1 MKLVEFNENDI
12 VVRQGQ
18 LGSCAYWLLSATLAF
33 PHATTPP
40 LHATAPPSHAA
51 PLPPLPHGALS
62 DGAVYRST
70 PGVKRLE
77 LLRALE
83 QAAAAAEAPA
93 PSAASFTRPS
103 LGLRRPSQLS
113 QLNSPGMD
121 GLRTSMTSSL
131 QPSAMNSPAPHAS
144 QLSQPHALPSPSP
157 SPAAHPPVPPLAP
170 ASSCTSTTI
179 SRSASLAPPSARLP
193 RISLTA
199 GVLEHTPRVHAG
211 RQPSMHLLL
220 ERGEQLGLTPE
231 QRAAAVAAAA
241 GGGSSIGA
249 EEEEEEEEEEDVPDV
264 ALDVWDI
271 VGQEALQGRKS
282 RANVVAT
289 AKLVCACLSADDYHA
304 VLNEVL
310 ASETFDSLKLVH
322 SMITQKAQRT
332 PAQLQDMAAQ
342 LALFDLFHT
351 MDEDFRLEVCRLVE
365 YLHCPEGF
373 VLFEEGDKIDFCY
386 VVLQQEGCDQVLIQG
401 AVLCCT
407 AAVMSQGKVVFN
419 KYNDKARRQ
428 DEIGTKS
435 TASHNKELNRLPSQ
449 DPEPVDKGADGEHFG
464 TLLTLSSGEKKRP
477 FTAITASRCEMAIIS
492 RVGYNRILKKQL
504 QGAISARIS
513 LLQSL
518 NVMNANSYQA
528 LQRVAINCQDE
539 TFHAGATIVEPAN
552 YPNKLFVIMEGE
564 AKLTYVTEYPNQ
576 MPLDTMAS
584 THPQVKQPTA
594 AELMAPD
601 PPTTT
606 KRHDHA
612 ATGGRVSM
620 GGGRAGGARNS
631 SNVRDGQRDGADGG
645 ASSGGGVASTAAEAR
660 ARDALATAQQLEGG
674 THRGAASQGLRL
686 AGTRRKVVIEVARL
700 SKGDVFNGVT
710 LFGKAPVFSV
720 VACTP
725 MRLVSLEAD
734 SVEGFVGRE
743 ATRALKSLVSQSHSW
758 AMQRLAQM
766 LSVRQT
772 VDACIMD
779 PATHR
784 VMHAN
789 AQRNFMEHYVPS
801 GVTEMLASAAEQR
814 QQQWEAAG
822 GSGPAPGAAPPHPHP
837 SMASPAPP
845 LASPHPPPGALYP
858 GAGAGA
864 GAGSALTQALGTG
877 GALGPSLL
885 APGPSYSMVE
895 IRSME
900 DVMRLPT
907 TTVFAPRG
915 GKRPTHLGHAPPAP
929 VSHTGKGTGGRR
941 ADPSGPPA
949 AASTPGAAATGAGGA
964 PLPPQAT
971 LGEARGSPPA
981 PLPSAGV
988 SGQVQAAAAWPGGSG
1003 GKVGGLGVSR
1013 QRRRRG
1019 RARHMV
1025 WAGQMATALL
1035 DVSEEGQVPC
1045 RQPPWAPHALA
1056 AAANMEA
1063 PTLGAPRPLAGSDQA
1078 AVTAM
1083 GGMGGCGT
1091 GSREGEEPGQA
1102 GQAGGHQE
1110 AVLAGLALGQQGCTA
1125 APLTSPLP
1133 PSLPK
1138 SPAAAGG
1145 STAAGTVAGTAGG
1158 RPSLPAPLLPGCP
1171 SSPRFELPM
1180 SLTLTLNPSRSSRG
1194 YAPHLQDPSPP
1205 ADSDPCPPLSPG
1217 PPPPPQQQQQQLG
1230 TPPTQGQQPPS
1241 ASALF
1246 EDRGITPQLT
1256 AAAQPLRHLPHPG
1269 PSAASPTQRTGLAQY
1284 GGSTPPPDSRDPSRS
1299 SSPLTGS
1306 TGAGHSQDG
1315 VAAPGAAASCG
1326 QAEGQRGHGLTHEAT
1341 AGGGDS
1347 GRRLA
1352 SPLASTKRDLEP
1364 AP

>member
-1 MKLVEFNENDI
+1 
-12 VVRQGQ
+12 
-18 LGSCAYWLLSATLAF
+18 
-33 PHATTPP
+33 
-40 LHATAPPSHAA
+40 
-51 PLPPLPHGALS
+51 
-62 DGAVYRST
+62 GAVYRST

-121 GLRTSMTSSL
+121 GLRTSMTTSL
-131 QPSAMNSPAPHAS
+131 QPSAMNSPAPHDNH
-144 QLSQPHALPSPSP
+144 LSQPHALPSPSP

-199 GVLEHTPRVHAG
+199 GGLEHTPRVHAG

-249 EEEEEEEEEEDVPDV
+249 EEEEEEEEEEEDVPDV
-264 ALDVWDI
+264 ALDVWDL

-289 AKLVCACLSADDYHA
+289 AKLVCTCLSADDYHA

-386 VVLQQEGCDQVLIQG
+386 VVLQEGCDQVFSLG

-435 TASHNKELNRLPSQ
+435 T
-449 DPEPVDKGADGEHFG
+449 GEHFG

-601 PPTTT
+601 PPTAT

-822 GSGPAPGAAPPHPHP
+822 GSGPAPGAAQPHPSMA

-845 LASPHPPPGALYP
+845 LASPQPPPGSLYP

-864 GAGSALTQALGTG
+864 RSAHTQALGTG
-877 GALGPSLL
+877 SALDTSLL
-885 APGPSYSMVE
+885 APGPPCSMAE
-895 IRSME
+895 IRTME

-907 TTVFAPRG
+907 TTVFAPRA

-929 VSHTGKGTGGRR
+929 ASHTGKGTGGRR
-941 ADPSGPPA
+941 AHPSGPPA
-949 AASTPGAAATGAGGA
+949 AASTSGAAATGAGGA
-964 PLPPQAT
+964 PLPPQAAV
-971 LGEARGSPPA
+971 GEVRGSPPA
-981 PLPSAGV
+981 PLPSAGA

-1003 GKVGGLGVSR
+1003 GKVGGLGGSR

-1035 DVSEEGQVPC
+1035 DVSEEGLVPC

-1056 AAANMEA
+1056 AAASMEA

-1078 AVTAM
+1078 AVNA
-1083 GGMGGCGT
+1083 
-1091 GSREGEEPGQA
+1091 
-1102 GQAGGHQE
+1102 
-1110 AVLAGLALGQQGCTA
+1110 
-1125 APLTSPLP
+1125 
-1133 PSLPK
+1133 K
-1138 SPAAAGG
+1138 
-1145 STAAGTVAGTAGG
+1145 
-1158 RPSLPAPLLPGCP
+1158 
-1171 SSPRFELPM
+1171 
-1180 SLTLTLNPSRSSRG
+1180 
-1194 YAPHLQDPSPP
+1194 
-1205 ADSDPCPPLSPG
+1205 
-1217 PPPPPQQQQQQLG
+1217 
-1230 TPPTQGQQPPS
+1230 
-1241 ASALF
+1241 
-1246 EDRGITPQLT
+1246 
-1256 AAAQPLRHLPHPG
+1256 
-1269 PSAASPTQRTGLAQY
+1269 
-1284 GGSTPPPDSRDPSRS
+1284 
-1299 SSPLTGS
+1299 
-1306 TGAGHSQDG
+1306 
-1315 VAAPGAAASCG
+1315 
-1326 QAEGQRGHGLTHEAT
+1326 
-1341 AGGGDS
+1341 
-1347 GRRLA
+1347 
-1352 SPLASTKRDLEP
+1352 
-1364 AP
+1364 

>member
-1 MKLVEFNENDI
+1 
-12 VVRQGQ
+12 
-18 LGSCAYWLLSATLAF
+18 
-33 PHATTPP
+33 
-40 LHATAPPSHAA
+40 
-51 PLPPLPHGALS
+51 
-62 DGAVYRST
+62 GAVYRST

-121 GLRTSMTSSL
+121 GLRTSMTTSL
-131 QPSAMNSPAPHAS
+131 QPSAMNSPAPQAS

-249 EEEEEEEEEEDVPDV
+249 EEEEEEEEEVRAHRAGGHRCDVWSRSAGMGSCLLLCQEDVPDV

-282 RANVVAT
+282 RATVVAT

-435 TASHNKELNRLPSQ
+435 TGQSNVPCIAWLCTTTMAGNTTLTTTTLTTTTLTTTTTTTATTTTTTLTGTTTMATTSKRR
-449 DPEPVDKGADGEHFG
+449 DPEPVDKGADVKLEAFTLSTLTLSVRHSFLVWTALALCASGEHFG

-612 ATGGRVSM
+612 ATGGRVSI

-822 GSGPAPGAAPPHPHP
+822 GSGPAPGAAQPHPHP

-864 GAGSALTQALGTG
+864 GSALTQALGTG
-877 GALGPSLL
+877 GALGLSLL
-885 APGPSYSMVE
+885 APGPSYSMAE

-915 GKRPTHLGHAPPAP
+915 GKRPTQLGHAPPAP

-949 AASTPGAAATGAGGA
+949 AASTPGAAATGAGAA

-971 LGEARGSPPA
+971 LGEARGFPPA

-1063 PTLGAPRPLAGSDQA
+1063 
-1078 AVTAM
+1078 
-1083 GGMGGCGT
+1083 
-1091 GSREGEEPGQA
+1091 
-1102 GQAGGHQE
+1102 
-1110 AVLAGLALGQQGCTA
+1110 
-1125 APLTSPLP
+1125 
-1133 PSLPK
+1133 
-1138 SPAAAGG
+1138 
-1145 STAAGTVAGTAGG
+1145 
-1158 RPSLPAPLLPGCP
+1158 
-1171 SSPRFELPM
+1171 
-1180 SLTLTLNPSRSSRG
+1180 LTL
-1194 YAPHLQDPSPP
+1194 
-1205 ADSDPCPPLSPG
+1205 
-1217 PPPPPQQQQQQLG
+1217 
-1230 TPPTQGQQPPS
+1230 
-1241 ASALF
+1241 
-1246 EDRGITPQLT
+1246 
-1256 AAAQPLRHLPHPG
+1256 
-1269 PSAASPTQRTGLAQY
+1269 
-1284 GGSTPPPDSRDPSRS
+1284 
-1299 SSPLTGS
+1299 
-1306 TGAGHSQDG
+1306 
-1315 VAAPGAAASCG
+1315 
-1326 QAEGQRGHGLTHEAT
+1326 
-1341 AGGGDS
+1341 
-1347 GRRLA
+1347 
-1352 SPLASTKRDLEP
+1352 
-1364 AP
+1364 